1 MATCLAVVPVGQSV
15 GDAGTVSR
23 SGEMGVEKGVV
34 GGPYLLRFFPPLSVG
49 RRSWMYRI
57 RIDISYT
64 STCGAAMV
72 GAWVL

>member
-34 GGPYLLRFFPPLSVG
+34 GGALLATFFSPSFG
-49 RRSWMYRI
+49 
-57 RIDISYT
+57 
-64 STCGAAMV
+64 GQE
-72 GAWVL
+72 VLDVPDPD